1 MDTVGQSAREREFQR
16 TATEINPQ
24 KGENEYEA
32 WFANEKLTY
41 DNVLE
46 ILTAQAR
53 RSQSHFD
60 QVASTERERLAQVS
74 NVALQ
79 ALQNAVETANMVS
92 KQAVRHGDLAIDRQ
106 WNKEPAE
113 GTAEGA
119 ILRQLLS
126 EPSGQ
131 ALQALIVGA
140 VGDALKAAAVSK

>member
-1 MDTVGQSAREREFQR
+1 MDTVGQAAREREFQR
-16 TATEINPQ
+16 GATEQNPQ

-41 DNVLE
+41 DNILE
-46 ILTAQAR
+46 TLTAQAR
-53 RSQSHFD
+53 RSQTHFD

-92 KQAVRHGDLAIDRQ
+92 KQAVRHSDLAIDRQ

-113 GTAEGA
+113 GAADAT
-119 ILRQLLS
+119 ILRQILA
-126 EPSGQ
+126 EPTIST
-131 ALQALIVGA
+131 A
-140 VGDALKAAAVSK
+140 VAQILANMVAGSAPK